1 MFELRRKRWIYDWP
15 QLLKLWVKLRWSTIN
30 SYFTPQFKY
39 MIFHIFK
46 TKDCSINQEV
56 WNLISIPRSA
66 VFLITNKMTT
76 GETLY
81 RDCLHCIGN
90 FCVTSLNIFL
100 KEIISNNTN
109 CRKQRFKFIWDTWK
123 YQWNENDDKVLPVF
137 PQFLWTLNFILSS
150 SHEKWFLVFRA
161 TIYIFSFEKCK
172 KVS

>member
-100 KEIISNNTN
+100 KEIISNNT
-109 CRKQRFKFIWDTWK
+109 IWDTWK
-123 YQWNENDDKVLPVF
+123 YQWIENDDKVLPVF
-137 PQFLWTLNFILSS
+137 PQFLWTWILFSRVPMKNGFWFFGQLFISLAFKNAKRLAS
-150 SHEKWFLVFRA
+150 
-161 TIYIFSFEKCK
+161 
-172 KVS
+172 